1 MENSDS
7 DYLSYHSLIKTE
19 TDNDAIII
27 DLSSDFPRLKNSDIN
42 SSNYYTST
50 SFEKIFKDSS
60 NDISN
65 SLNILYLNIRGLE
78 THFND
83 LVGYLSTFS
92 LHFDIICL
100 TKAHLYNNNKYLD
113 TDRFHLE
120 GYTSYKVQSCTQL
133 IWPPKCATL

>member
-7 DYLSYHSLIKTE
+7 DNLSYHSLDKTE
-19 TDNDAIII
+19 TENDSIII
-27 DLSSDFPRLKNSDIN
+27 DLSSDFPRLKNSVIN

-50 SFEKIFKDSS
+50 SFETIFKDSS
-60 NDISN
+60 SDINN
-65 SLNILYLNIRGLE
+65 SLNILHLNIRGLE

-83 LVGYLSTFS
+83 FVAFLSTFS

-100 TKAHLYNNNKYLD
+100 TEAHLYNKNKYLD

-120 GYTSYKVQSCTQL
+120 GYTSF
-133 IWPPKCATL
+133 